1 MTVTLRAACVLLSAA
16 LTATGVC
23 GCGGASPASSVAL
36 DSYVATSAAARN
48 PVAVS
53 PLPGTPDASPGTQIS
68 FLGGLGTR
76 VFGVRVVGSR
86 SGLHAGAL
94 RLYSTGTG
102 ESFVPA
108 HPFQPGELVTVHA
121 RVGRGRA
128 ARAASTTFTVGRPAA
143 VDQSQFPT
151 VAGDPSA
158 VQHYVSAPTLAPSA
172 VRLTTAAQPGAA
184 PGYLMMAPYQGAGSA
199 GPMIVDQSGNLVW
212 FHPLPRGEQ
221 ATNLG
226 VQLYQGRPVLAWWQ
240 GRIIQVGYGEGEDV
254 LFDGSYRRI
263 AAVRAG
269 NGLQADLHEIRL
281 SPQGTAWIDAFEPV
295 HMNLSAVHGAANGIL
310 LDSVVQEIDV
320 RTGLVMWEWHA
331 LGHIAP
337 GDSKNPPQTYT
348 YPWDFVHINSVD
360 PGSAGDVLLSGRNT
374 WALYDVDIRSGA
386 VRWRLGGAQSSFK
399 LGPGVRFYWQHDA
412 EFQPGGS
419 ISLFDNGSTPPEEQQ
434 SRGLLLAPIVAARS
448 VTLVRQLVNPARTLL
463 AESQGNMLGLPG
475 GNWLLGY
482 GRLPNFTEFDSSGRV
497 LLDGT
502 LGHNV
507 QNFKTT
513 LSPWRG
519 TPTTPPSVQV
529 QPAQAGGV
537 MVAVSWNG
545 ATDVAAWRVLA
556 GASPGALSP
565 AAMAA
570 KTGFQTTIVAPVAG
584 PYVAVQALDGSGA
597 VIGVSPVAKV

>member
-76 VFGVRVVGSR
+76 VFGVHVVGSR

-158 VQHYVSAPTLAPSA
+158 VQHYVSAPTLMPST

-254 LFDGSYRRI
+254 LLDGSYRRI
-263 AAVRAG
+263 STRSASPRRA
-269 NGLQADLHEIRL
+269 R
-281 SPQGTAWIDAFEPV
+281 
-295 HMNLSAVHGAANGIL
+295 
-310 LDSVVQEIDV
+310 
-320 RTGLVMWEWHA
+320 
-331 LGHIAP
+331 
-337 GDSKNPPQTYT
+337 
-348 YPWDFVHINSVD
+348 
-360 PGSAGDVLLSGRNT
+360 PGST
-374 WALYDVDIRSGA
+374 RSS
-386 VRWRLGGAQSSFK
+386 R
-399 LGPGVRFYWQHDA
+399 
-412 EFQPGGS
+412 
-419 ISLFDNGSTPPEEQQ
+419 ST
-434 SRGLLLAPIVAARS
+434 
-448 VTLVRQLVNPARTLL
+448 
-463 AESQGNMLGLPG
+463 
-475 GNWLLGY
+475 
-482 GRLPNFTEFDSSGRV
+482 
-497 LLDGT
+497 
-502 LGHNV
+502 
-507 QNFKTT
+507 
-513 LSPWRG
+513 
-519 TPTTPPSVQV
+519 
-529 QPAQAGGV
+529 
-537 MVAVSWNG
+537 
-545 ATDVAAWRVLA
+545 
-556 GASPGALSP
+556 
-565 AAMAA
+565 
-570 KTGFQTTIVAPVAG
+570 
-584 PYVAVQALDGSGA
+584 
-597 VIGVSPVAKV
+597 

>member
-1 MTVTLRAACVLLSAA
+1 MSGLPRLLCGLAPLASAIVLGGCGSVSSAPSVVLDAQLSRSAA
-16 LTATGVC
+16 VK
-23 GCGGASPASSVAL
+23 
-36 DSYVATSAAARN
+36 N

-68 FLGGLGTR
+68 FLGGAGTR
-76 VFGVRVVGSR
+76 VSGVRVVGSR

-94 RLYSTGTG
+94 RPYSTGTG
-102 ESFVPA
+102 ESFLPSR
-108 HPFQPGELVTVHA
+108 PFQPGELVTVHA
-121 RVGRGRA
+121 RVGRGHA
-128 ARAASTTFTVGRPAA
+128 ARAASTSFTVGRPVA
-143 VDQSQFPT
+143 VSQAEFPIVPGDQ
-151 VAGDPSA
+151 SA
-158 VQHYVSAPTLAPSA
+158 VQHYVSAPALTPST
-172 VRLTTAAQPGAA
+172 VRLTTPAQPGAA

-199 GPMIVDQSGNLVW
+199 GPMIVDQAGNLVW
-212 FHPLPRGEQ
+212 FHPLPAGEQ

-240 GRIIQVGYGEGEDV
+240 GRIVQIGYGEGEDV
-254 LFDGSYRRI
+254 LFDSSYRQI
-263 AAVRAG
+263 ATVRAG

-295 HMNLSAVHGAANGIL
+295 RMNLSAVHGAADGVL
-310 LDSVVQEIDV
+310 LDSVVQQIDV

-337 GDSKNPPQTYT
+337 GDSKNPPQTYA

-386 VRWRLGGAQSSFK
+386 VRWRLGGAHSSFK
-399 LGPGVRFYWQHDA
+399 LGPGARFYWQHDA
-412 EFQPGGS
+412 EFQPGGL
-419 ISLFDNGSTPPEEQQ
+419 ISVFDNGSVPPEEPQ
-434 SRGLLLAPIVAARS
+434 SRGLLLTPNFAARS
-448 VTLVRQLVNPARTLL
+448 ATLVRQLVNPAHTLL
-463 AESQGNMLGLPG
+463 AESQGNMLALPG

-482 GRLPNFTEFDSSGRV
+482 GRLPNFTEFDSAGRV

-507 QNFKTT
+507 QSFKTT

-519 TPTTPPSVQV
+519 TPSTPPSVEL

-537 MVAVSWNG
+537 TVAVSWNG

-565 AAMAA
+565 SATAA
-570 KTGFQTTIVAPVAG
+570 KTGFETTIVAPVAG